1 MMDVQTVALILAKE
15 VREARRNS
23 WFLLFA
29 AIFAG
34 LSLTVSLLGLAG
46 LGSVGVAGF
55 GRTAASLLNLVVL
68 VVPLMG
74 LLLGALS
81 IAGEREQGTLATLL
95 SHPVLV
101 EEVFLGKFLGLAAAL
116 LSALLM
122 GFGLTAL
129 VIARGSG
136 SARLNDYLLLAAWTC
151 LFGLGY
157 LSIGFLV
164 SALARKTVAAMGVA
178 LFLWL
183 VSVFF
188 SDLGLIG
195 TTLMLRLSPRT
206 LLWLSLLNPTQVFKL
221 LVLDSIGG
229 NLEVLGP
236 AGLYA
241 TEPFGRW
248 LRPVL
253 AALLAAWL
261 SVPLAISLVL
271 FRNRGA
277 S

>member
-1 MMDVQTVALILAKE
+1 MDVKIVTLILSKE
-15 VREARRNS
+15 VREALRNS

-34 LSLTVSLLGLAG
+34 LSLTVSLLGLAS
-46 LGSVGVAGF
+46 LGSVGIAGF
-55 GRTAASLLNLVVL
+55 GRTTASLLNLVVL
-68 VVPLMG
+68 VAPLMG
-74 LLLGALS
+74 LMLGALS
-81 IAGEREQGTLATLL
+81 IVGEREQGTLATLL

-116 LSALLM
+116 VCALLG

-136 SARLNDYLLLAAWTC
+136 AARLDDYLLLAAWTC

-157 LSIGFLV
+157 LSIGFFV
-164 SALARKTVAAMGVA
+164 SAIARKTAAAMGVA

-183 VSVFF
+183 VSVFL

-195 TTLMLRLSPRT
+195 TAIVLRLSPRA
-206 LLWLSLLNPTQVFKL
+206 LLWLSLFNPAQVFKL
-221 LVLDSIGG
+221 LILDSIGG
-229 NLEVLGP
+229 NLEILGP
-236 AGLYA
+236 SGLYA
-241 TEPFGRW
+241 TEVFGRW

-253 AALLAAWL
+253 AAILATWL
-261 SVPLAISLVL
+261 AVPLAASLIL
-271 FRNRGA
+271 CRNRGA

>member
-1 MMDVQTVALILAKE
+1 MIDARTVMLIVVKE

-46 LGSVGVAGF
+46 LGSLGVAGF
-55 GRTAASLLNLVVL
+55 GRTTASLLNLVVL

-81 IAGEREQGTLATLL
+81 IVGEREQGTLATLL
-95 SHPVLV
+95 SQPVVV
-101 EEVFLGKFLGLAAAL
+101 EEVFLGKFLGLSAAL
-116 LSALLM
+116 LGALLA
-122 GFGLTAL
+122 GFSLTAL
-129 VIARGSG
+129 VMARWSG
-136 SARLNDYLLLAAWTC
+136 STRLDDYLLLAACTC

-157 LSIGFLV
+157 LSLGFWV
-164 SALARKTVAAMGVA
+164 SATARKTAAAMGVA
-178 LFLWL
+178 VFLWL
-183 VSVFF
+183 VSVFL

-195 TTLMLRLSPRT
+195 TAVALRLSPRA
-206 LLWLSLLNPTQVFKL
+206 LLWLSLLNPAQVFRV

-236 AGLYA
+236 SGLYA
-241 TEPFGRW
+241 TESFGRW
-248 LRPVL
+248 LRPAL
-253 AALLAAWL
+253 AALLAAWVV
-261 SVPLAISLVL
+261 VPLLFSLVW

-277 S
+277 A